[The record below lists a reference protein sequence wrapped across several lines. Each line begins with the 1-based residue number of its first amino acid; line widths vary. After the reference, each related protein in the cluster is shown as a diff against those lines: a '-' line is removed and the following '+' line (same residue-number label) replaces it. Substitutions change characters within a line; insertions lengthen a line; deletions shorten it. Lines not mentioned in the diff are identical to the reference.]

1 MIRDVA
7 SVRLRTGF
15 DRVTFRLR
23 PDARATRGV
32 TNSRRGI
39 PARFHCRGDLNRL
52 LSTPCGR
59 ERDHRHA
66 ATPGRGP
73 NRWYGRFPC
82 WRQRLWPRHR
92 EPGVGL
98 IDTPGNQSPGRTQ
111 RSRRADIRP
120 VGVKSSDPLVQVR
133 DRSIVE
139 AGSCSIVLRRY
150 DRAGDRRTEDTGEPE
165 KNGVYAA
172 HRPVAPSR

>member
-1 MIRDVA
+1 MPAQLGALRIRGEGFQRASTVA
-7 SVRLRTGF
+7 AISIDCSRRHADGNATTGMLQHQAADRTGGTAGSPAG
-15 DRVTFRLR
+15 VSGYGH
-23 PDARATRGV
+23 ATA
-32 TNSRRGI
+32 S
-39 PARFHCRGDLNRL
+39 
-52 LSTPCGR
+52 
-59 ERDHRHA
+59 
-66 ATPGRGP
+66 
-73 NRWYGRFPC
+73 
-82 WRQRLWPRHR
+82 QR
-92 EPGVGL
+92 VGL

-111 RSRRADIRP
+111 RSRCADIRP
-120 VGVKSSDPLVQVR
+120 VGVKSSDPFVQVR